1 MLSKLSVKR
10 PVTILLAGIV
20 AVILGVISFMNMQ
33 TDLMPSMNLPYV
45 VIYSASPG
53 SNPEKIEQSVTGVL
67 ESAAAQTSG
76 LKEMQSVSMDG
87 VSMVILEFNTNTNM
101 DATMIDLN
109 NSISAVQSE
118 LPDGA
123 TAPVLMRINPDMMP
137 AMVLTVDSGSMD
149 MQELS
154 AFTKEN
160 IIPALNRVDG
170 VASVSDNGLVENQ
183 IKVTLDQS
191 KIDDLNE
198 KIISSVDK
206 ELGDAQAEIDKG
218 KAELQNAKSE
228 LENQTGMQYSQLVN
242 GLSQIDSGISQSQQG
257 INAIDATQA
266 ELEDQLASLE
276 LQKAALEEV
285 KTSVESLSELDQQ
298 IASMEAQIE
307 ELQAQIDATE
317 DESQKA
323 ALVAQKEALQA
334 SLDQLKQQAAQL
346 NEIISAMGMTPEELD
361 QSIALLDEG
370 ISACQGA
377 IDEMPGQRAQLEA
390 VLNQLSEQKIALQSA
405 QFTMSTAVSEAV
417 AKITAGEA
425 QLEQAEAQ
433 LESSK
438 ESAYKAANLDGAVT
452 MSAIS
457 SILSAENFSMPAG
470 NVYDGDDKYAVK
482 IGDEFEGV
490 DEIKNL
496 LLFDTGK
503 NAIGKVYLKD
513 VAKVEL
519 TDNSGDM
526 YAKVNG
532 NNGLLLTISKQSE
545 MSVSEVASALRDEMA
560 ELSEEYPD
568 VQLTALMDQGVYIDV
583 VIQSVLQNLLMGGGL
598 AVIMLLI
605 FLRRIKPTIMVAV
618 SIPLSLISAVAL
630 MYFSGVTINLISL
643 SGLALGVGMLVDNSI
658 VVIENIFRLRAEG
671 MSPAKAAF
679 RGTKSVSGAIIA
691 STLTTI
697 CVFLPIVFAQGML
710 RELFQDMALTIA
722 YSLLASVV
730 IAITIVPAMATKF
743 KISASVNDTGFF
755 SRLLEK
761 YEHVAAKSLRHKWV
775 VIGGAALLFAVSC
788 IGAANLGTAFIPES
802 DSEQISITLSVEG
815 DVNDKELRSLSDE
828 AVDRIMQIDGIK
840 TVGAMQ
846 SGGMMSMG
854 NSSSVSMYLLL
865 DESRNK
871 TSQEICSEILDKT
884 KDMECDINASSSG
897 MDMSMLS
904 GSGITVSISGD
915 DLDVLRKTAGEVA
928 DILKDVPG
936 TADVSDGFETAPT
949 EIRVTV
955 DKNKAM
961 EYSLTVAQV
970 YSQVADALSDE
981 RDALD
986 ITLDTTDY
994 TVVVAQDSE
1003 NKVTK
1008 SDLTNLKLDGTKNRE
1023 DAVVKLGKIAGIT
1036 EEKGYDSIS
1045 HEDSVRT
1052 VEVSAQLAD
1061 GYNIGKVNS
1070 AVEEAMQD
1078 YEPPKGYEVTMG
1090 GEGEFIADLMKDL
1103 VFMAVVAIVLI
1114 YIIMAAQ
1121 FQSFLSPFIVMF
1133 TIPLAFTGGL
1143 LMHIICG
1150 IELSVV
1156 SMIGLVVLMGIVV
1169 NNGIVFV
1176 DCVNNLRQDGMERRT
1191 ALIAAGKIRMRPIL
1205 MTALTTI
1212 LGLVTMALGIGT
1224 GADMLQPLALAI
1236 IGGLAYAT
1244 LLTLFVI
1251 PALYDIFMKRE
1262 IKAIKDEDL

>member
-109 NSISAVQSE
+109 NSVSAVQSE

-137 AMVLTVDSGSMD
+137 AMVLTVDSGNMD

-191 KIDDLNE
+191 KIDALNE

-228 LENQTGMQYSQLVN
+228 LESQTGMQYSQLVN

-266 ELEDQLASLE
+266 ELEDQLAALE

-298 IASMEAQIE
+298 IASMESQIE

-519 TDNSGDM
+519 TDNSD
-526 YAKVNG
+526 G

-618 SIPLSLISAVAL
+618 SIPLSLITAVAL

-691 STLTTI
+691 STLTTV

-936 TADVSDGFETAPT
+936 TAEISDGFETAPT

-994 TVVVAQDSE
+994 TVVVAQGSE

-1008 SDLTNLKLDGTKNRE
+1008 GELTNLKLDGTKNRE
-1023 DAVVKLGKIAGIT
+1023 DAVVKLGKIADIT

>member
-109 NSISAVQSE
+109 NSVSAVQSE

-137 AMVLTVDSGSMD
+137 AMVLTVDSGNMD

-191 KIDDLNE
+191 KIDALNE

-228 LENQTGMQYSQLVN
+228 LESQTGMQYSQLVN

-266 ELEDQLASLE
+266 ELEDQLAALE

-298 IASMEAQIE
+298 IASMESQIE

-425 QLEQAEAQ
+425 QLE
-433 LESSK
+433 SSK

-519 TDNSGDM
+519 TDNSDDM

-618 SIPLSLISAVAL
+618 SIPLSLITAVAL

-691 STLTTI
+691 STLTTV

-936 TADVSDGFETAPT
+936 TAEISDGFETAPT

-994 TVVVAQDSE
+994 TVVVAQGSE

-1008 SDLTNLKLDGTKNRE
+1008 GELTNLKLDGTKNRE
-1023 DAVVKLGKIAGIT
+1023 DAVVKLGKIADIT